1 MNMHT
6 QAYIQT
12 YVLMALVAYQQG
24 CGHHPIQKCKI
35 SQSLQVKRAPS
46 PVSIEKSQQLL
57 VQAPFPECLDLIHI
71 CSFLP

>member
-12 YVLMALVAYQQG
+12 YVPMGLVAYQQG

-35 SQSLQVKRAPS
+35 SQSLQVKRAPG
-46 PVSIEKSQQLL
+46 PVSIEKK
-57 VQAPFPECLDLIHI
+57 VN
-71 CSFLP
+71 SFWSKHFFLNV